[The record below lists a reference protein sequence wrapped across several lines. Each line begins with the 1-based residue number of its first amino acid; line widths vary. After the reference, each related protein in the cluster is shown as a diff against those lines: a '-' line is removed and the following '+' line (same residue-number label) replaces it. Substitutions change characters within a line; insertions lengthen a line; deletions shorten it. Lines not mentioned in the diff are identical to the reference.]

1 MNEING
7 FAKGG
12 ELLEVM
18 QGYLGSLESHL
29 QLR

>member
-12 ELLEVM
+12 ELLEAM
-18 QGYLGSLESHL
+18 QGHFGSLESHL